1 MIPTTLETKVDD
13 FLAQKR
19 IAVAGVSR
27 DHSHHPAG
35 NLIYRRVRYGQWR
48 GGGTSHSL
56 AFGAKNMT
64 KILVC
69 SALLCTIA
77 GGAAAQSPGTFEVG
91 GFGRYANFGGDLRL
105 HDRCCG
111 AGAYIGFYVLRDLAL
126 EGEGSYLRTHDE
138 PTQTVAVSNA
148 PLRARLLYNIPIG
161 ANATALQLGAGYVHD
176 IYGKDVDFKNSGV
189 TGFAGFRL
197 GVASFLALRVGG
209 TVDYVPS
216 PGQTGVSNYWNWGVQ
231 FGGGLLLGNKYD
243 RDHDGVKDN
252 ADKCPNTPRGEPVDA
267 NGCSA
272 SQRDTDG
279 DGVKDNTD
287 KCPNTPPGEKVDAN
301 GCSASQ
307 LDADGDGVPDAS
319 DRCPN
324 TPRGEAVD
332 ASGCSDSQ
340 KDDDRDGV
348 GNSKDKC
355 PNTPAGEAV
364 DANGC
369 SESQRDADGDGVP
382 DVRDRCPNT
391 PAGEAVDA
399 NGCSD
404 SQRDDDADGV
414 PNNRDKCPNTPHGQ
428 VVDENG
434 CPVLFEGT
442 KKSVILKGVNF
453 EINKAV
459 LTDESKLILKDV
471 ATSLAARP
479 DVRVEVQGHTDISG
493 SRALNMRLSQARA
506 KAVESFLEENGVSP
520 AQLTAKGYGPD
531 KPIATN
537 KTAAGRAQNRRVELV
552 RLN

>member
-1 MIPTTLETKVDD
+1 MIARGWV
-13 FLAQKR
+13 
-19 IAVAGVSR
+19 VS
-27 DHSHHPAG
+27 G
-35 NLIYRRVRYGQWR
+35 
-48 GGGTSHSL
+48 
-56 AFGAKNMT
+56 
-64 KILVC
+64 
-69 SALLCTIA
+69 ALLCTVA
-77 GGAAAQSPGTFEVG
+77 TGAAAQSPGTFEIG
-91 GFGRYANFGGDLRL
+91 GFGRANFFADTLSLDRHLGGGGWLAFFPVRNL
-105 HDRCCG
+105 
-111 AGAYIGFYVLRDLAL
+111 AIEAEAAYTKTRIIATSTD
-126 EGEGSYLRTHDE
+126 
-138 PTQTVAVSNA
+138 VSNI
-148 PLRARLLYNIPIG
+148 PLRGRLTYNIPLGDNASSFQIG
-161 ANATALQLGAGYVHD
+161 GGYVRDMYRTGQHFND
-176 IYGKDVDFKNSGV
+176 DGV
-189 TGFAGFRL
+189 TGLAGFRF
-197 GVASFLALRVGG
+197 GVSPNVGIR
-209 TVDYVPS
+209 TSVTLDYVPS
-216 PGQTGVSNYWNWGVQ
+216 PQASRADHYMNWGIQV
-231 FGGGLLLGNKYD
+231 GLGLMLGNKYD
-243 RDHDGVKDN
+243 SDHDGVKDN

-267 NGCSA
+267 DGCSA

-279 DGVKDNTD
+279 DGVKDNAD
-287 KCPNTPPGEKVDAN
+287 KCPNTPAGEKVDVN

-307 LDADGDGVPDAS
+307 LDADADGVPDAS

-348 GNSKDKC
+348 ANSKDKC

-382 DVRDRCPNT
+382 DVRDKCPNT

-414 PNNRDKCPNTPHGQ
+414 PNSRDKCPNTPNGQ

-493 SRALNMRLSQARA
+493 GRPLNMRLSQARA

>member
-1 MIPTTLETKVDD
+1 AT
-13 FLAQKR
+13 
-19 IAVAGVSR
+19 G
-27 DHSHHPAG
+27 
-35 NLIYRRVRYGQWR
+35 
-48 GGGTSHSL
+48 
-56 AFGAKNMT
+56 
-64 KILVC
+64 C
-69 SALLCTIA
+69 
-77 GGAAAQSPGTFEVG
+77 AA
-91 GFGRYANFGGDLRL
+91 R
-105 HDRCCG
+105 
-111 AGAYIGFYVLRDLAL
+111 
-126 EGEGSYLRTHDE
+126 
-138 PTQTVAVSNA
+138 
-148 PLRARLLYNIPIG
+148 
-161 ANATALQLGAGYVHD
+161 
-176 IYGKDVDFKNSGV
+176 
-189 TGFAGFRL
+189 
-197 GVASFLALRVGG
+197 
-209 TVDYVPS
+209 
-216 PGQTGVSNYWNWGVQ
+216 
-231 FGGGLLLGNKYD
+231 
-243 RDHDGVKDN
+243 
-252 ADKCPNTPRGEPVDA
+252 
-267 NGCSA
+267 
-272 SQRDTDG
+272 
-279 DGVKDNTD
+279 
-287 KCPNTPPGEKVDAN
+287 
-301 GCSASQ
+301 Q
-307 LDADGDGVPDAS
+307 LDADADGVPDAS

-348 GNSKDKC
+348 ANSKDK
-355 PNTPAGEAV
+355 
-364 DANGC
+364 
-369 SESQRDADGDGVP
+369 
-382 DVRDRCPNT
+382 CPNT

-414 PNNRDKCPNTPHGQ
+414 PNSRDKCPNTPNGQ

-493 SRALNMRLSQARA
+493 GRPLNMRLSQARA

>member
-1 MIPTTLETKVDD
+1 MIARGWV
-13 FLAQKR
+13 
-19 IAVAGVSR
+19 VS
-27 DHSHHPAG
+27 G
-35 NLIYRRVRYGQWR
+35 
-48 GGGTSHSL
+48 
-56 AFGAKNMT
+56 
-64 KILVC
+64 
-69 SALLCTIA
+69 ALLCTVA
-77 GGAAAQSPGTFEVG
+77 TGAAAQSPGTFEIG
-91 GFGRYANFGGDLRL
+91 GFGRANFFADTLSLDRHLGGGGWLAFFPVRNL
-105 HDRCCG
+105 
-111 AGAYIGFYVLRDLAL
+111 AIEAEAAYTKTRIIATSTD
-126 EGEGSYLRTHDE
+126 
-138 PTQTVAVSNA
+138 VSNI
-148 PLRARLLYNIPIG
+148 PLRGRLTYNIPLGDNASSFQIG
-161 ANATALQLGAGYVHD
+161 GGYVRDMYRTGQHFND
-176 IYGKDVDFKNSGV
+176 DGV
-189 TGFAGFRL
+189 TGLAGFRF
-197 GVASFLALRVGG
+197 GVSPNVGIR
-209 TVDYVPS
+209 TSVTLDYVPS
-216 PGQTGVSNYWNWGVQ
+216 PQASRADHYVNWGIQV
-231 FGGGLLLGNKYD
+231 GLGLMLGNKYD
-243 RDHDGVKDN
+243 SDHDGVKDN

-267 NGCSA
+267 DGCSA

-279 DGVKDNTD
+279 DGVKDNAD
-287 KCPNTPPGEKVDAN
+287 KCPNTPAGEKVDAN

-307 LDADGDGVPDAS
+307 LDADADGVPDAS

-348 GNSKDKC
+348 ANSKDK
-355 PNTPAGEAV
+355 
-364 DANGC
+364 
-369 SESQRDADGDGVP
+369 
-382 DVRDRCPNT
+382 CPNT

-414 PNNRDKCPNTPHGQ
+414 PNSRDKCPNTPNGQ

-493 SRALNMRLSQARA
+493 GRPLNMRLSQARA

>member
-1 MIPTTLETKVDD
+1 MKARGWV
-13 FLAQKR
+13 
-19 IAVAGVSR
+19 VS
-27 DHSHHPAG
+27 
-35 NLIYRRVRYGQWR
+35 
-48 GGGTSHSL
+48 
-56 AFGAKNMT
+56 
-64 KILVC
+64 
-69 SALLCTIA
+69 SALLCTVA
-77 GGAAAQSPGTFEVG
+77 SGAAAQSPGTFEIG
-91 GFGRYANFGGDLRL
+91 GFGRANFFADTLSLDRHLGGGGWLAIFPVRNLAVEAEAAYTKTRL
-105 HDRCCG
+105 
-111 AGAYIGFYVLRDLAL
+111 IGT
-126 EGEGSYLRTHDE
+126 GSD
-138 PTQTVAVSNA
+138 VSSI
-148 PLRARLLYNIPIG
+148 PLRGRLTYNIPLG
-161 ANATALQLGAGYVHD
+161 DNASTFQIGAGYVRNLYRETQHFND
-176 IYGKDVDFKNSGV
+176 DGV
-189 TGFAGFRL
+189 TGLAGFRF
-197 GVASFLALRVGG
+197 GVSPNVGIR
-209 TVDYVPS
+209 TSVTLDYVPS
-216 PGQTGVSNYWNWGVQ
+216 PQASRADHYANWGIQV
-231 FGGGLLLGNKYD
+231 GLGLMLGNKYD
-243 RDHDGVKDN
+243 SDHDGVKDN
-252 ADKCPNTPRGEPVDA
+252 VDKCPDTPRGEPVDA
-267 NGCSA
+267 DGCSA

-279 DGVKDNTD
+279 DGVKDNAD
-287 KCPNTPPGEKVDAN
+287 KCPNTPPGEKVDAS
-301 GCSASQ
+301 GCSPSQ
-307 LDADGDGVPDAS
+307 LDADGDGVPNAS

-348 GNSKDKC
+348 VNSTDKC
-355 PNTPAGEAV
+355 PNTPAGEKV

-369 SESQRDADGDGVP
+369 AESQRDADGDGVP

-399 NGCSD
+399 NGCSA
-404 SQRDDDADGV
+404 SQRDDDGDGV
-414 PNNRDKCPNTPHGQ
+414 PNSRDKCPNTPNGQ

-493 SRALNMRLSQARA
+493 GRALNMRLSQARA

-537 KTAAGRAQNRRVELV
+537 KTAAGRAQNRRVQLV